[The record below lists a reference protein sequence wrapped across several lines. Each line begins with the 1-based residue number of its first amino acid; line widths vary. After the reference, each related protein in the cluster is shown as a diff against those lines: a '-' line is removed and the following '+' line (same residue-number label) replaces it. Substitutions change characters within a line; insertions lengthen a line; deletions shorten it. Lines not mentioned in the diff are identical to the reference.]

1 MKTVNLPP
9 NAPTLIESTRAIG
22 YSLAA
27 AVADI
32 VDNSISASASQVN
45 ISFFPIGEPFISILD
60 DGMGM
65 NSEEI
70 TAAMQYGSKSPT
82 DDREASDLGRFGLGL
97 KTASLSQ
104 CRSLT
109 IISKQNNAIEG
120 RRWDIDYVLQTG
132 EWSLIVMEEDEYK
145 EVPQFDEL
153 LKYASGTLVVW
164 QNLDKL
170 KIGEVNFEN
179 SFGRKMDDVREHLAL
194 IYHRYL
200 SGESGIKKL
209 ALFINGAE
217 VLPADPFLIKKSMQA
232 MDDETIIVRGKKV
245 TIRPYILPHTSKLTE
260 KEKSELGGKEGLRK
274 QQGFYVY
281 RNKRLLVWGTWFR
294 MMRQGDLS
302 KLARIQV
309 DIPNSLDDLWT
320 LDVKKS
326 SAIPPEELRNNL
338 GAAIDKIAETS
349 KRTWTYRGKKE
360 TADSIE
366 HTWIRFNT
374 SKGGVFYELNR
385 NHPLIIQIA
394 EKAPEIR
401 SRLESLLKQI
411 EQSIPLNQLY
421 VDLNNDEKI
430 ENEVELEIPEI
441 RKMIEQLLQAM
452 PSPSM
457 KADMLE
463 KVASVEPFNMFLEII
478 KEYKNKEEL

>member
-32 VDNSISASASQVN
+32 VDNSISAAASRVN

-60 DGMGM
+60 DGEGM
-65 NSEEI
+65 NAEEI

-145 EVPQFDEL
+145 EVPQIDEL

-179 SFGRKMDDVREHLAL
+179 SFGRKMDDVHEHLAL

-209 ALFINGAE
+209 NLYINGAE

-245 TIRPYILPHTSKLTE
+245 TIRPYILPHISKLTE
-260 KEKSELGGKEGLRK
+260 NEKTELGGKEGLRK

-349 KRTWTYRGKKE
+349 KRTWTYLSGKHYLTRKGV
-360 TADSIE
+360 TVRWSPFLRLSIA
-366 HTWIRFNT
+366 
-374 SKGGVFYELNR
+374 L
-385 NHPLIIQIA
+385 P
-394 EKAPEIR
+394 
-401 SRLESLLKQI
+401 
-411 EQSIPLNQLY
+411 
-421 VDLNNDEKI
+421 DL
-430 ENEVELEIPEI
+430 
-441 RKMIEQLLQAM
+441 
-452 PSPSM
+452 
-457 KADMLE
+457 
-463 KVASVEPFNMFLEII
+463 
-478 KEYKNKEEL
+478 